1 MRIQED
7 LWERLPVAAKRPVKG
22 LWNGITLATSPAR
35 VLPDFLII
43 GTQRGGTTSLYEY
56 LVRHP
61 AIPRALT
68 KEVRFFD
75 VEFDRGLNWYRAHF
89 PSQMYKW
96 TRQRTGQPMVVG
108 EATPDYMF
116 DPRVPPRVSAAVPE
130 VKLIVLL
137 RNPIDRAY
145 SHYWH
150 QVSRGFEQ
158 LTFEEAIKRETS
170 RTEKYGEEPR
180 GSWERHHHSYLARG
194 VYVDQLS
201 MWMDLFPK
209 DRFFIEK
216 SERLFAHP
224 AAVVGEL
231 FQFLGLP
238 DERGGSFPVL
248 NANSSGKMDP
258 ITRQMLAD
266 YFRPHNER
274 LHRLLGRDLGWTEPA
289 GVA

>member
-1 MRIQED
+1 
-7 LWERLPVAAKRPVKG
+7 
-22 LWNGITLATSPAR
+22 
-35 VLPDFLII
+35 
-43 GTQRGGTTSLYEY
+43 
-56 LVRHP
+56 
-61 AIPRALT
+61 
-68 KEVRFFD
+68 
-75 VEFDRGLNWYRAHF
+75 
-89 PSQMYKW
+89 
-96 TRQRTGQPMVVG
+96 
-108 EATPDYMF
+108 
-116 DPRVPPRVSAAVPE
+116 VPPRVSVAVPE
-130 VKLIVLL
+130 IKLIVLL

-194 VYVDQLS
+194 VYADQLS

-258 ITRQMLAD
+258 TTRQTLAD